1 MLEKIKKNI
10 NEWHLHSLGMTI
22 LAVAV
27 VLNGNIEIS
36 FALYGLSIVLMGIG
50 ALYNQNKEQGQK
62 LDKILDNQKIIIH
75 ELLCKNN
82 EDRKYEYTKDGA
94 TVMLNKAE
102 LLNVF
107 MNEEN
112 QNHQKAKDE

>member
-10 NEWHLHSLGMTI
+10 NEWYLHSIGTML

-62 LDKILDNQKIIIH
+62 LDKILDNQKLIID
-75 ELLCKNN
+75 ELL
-82 EDRKYEYTKDGA
+82 
-94 TVMLNKAE
+94 
-102 LLNVF
+102 
-107 MNEEN
+107 
-112 QNHQKAKDE
+112 KAKDE